1 VEKSDQQAHVG
12 TLDRAK
18 TLFASALTSDTSFW
32 RAEVLRNKRIDEG
45 YDGIELLVE
54 LDVPEDAGFRG
65 IVFNL
70 PLRKLRPP
78 QRYTVTRHPCDN
90 CGSYYLAN
98 GDPPAVLQVWKNRL
112 FTVAHEARPDGR
124 EIDAVLAVYA
134 ALFSPLVT
142 KVRVE
147 VLRPQRGHFEDLP
160 RTLTGKDAQEY
171 FSQFG
176 IG

>member
-1 VEKSDQQAHVG
+1 MEKSDQQAHVG

-54 LDVPEDAGFRG
+54 LDVPEDA
-65 IVFNL
+65 
-70 PLRKLRPP
+70 
-78 QRYTVTRHPCDN
+78 
-90 CGSYYLAN
+90 